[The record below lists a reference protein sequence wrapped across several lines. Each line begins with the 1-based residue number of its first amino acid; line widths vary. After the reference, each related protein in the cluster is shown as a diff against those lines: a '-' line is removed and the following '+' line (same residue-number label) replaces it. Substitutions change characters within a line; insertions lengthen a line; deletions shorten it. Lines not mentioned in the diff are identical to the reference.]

1 MIMHNSHLQT
11 EICIEGAFKKSKT
24 SVRVLMIII
33 IIVIAKKSFGDAIRL
48 KEREPVTSV
57 ASAFGLEDAC
67 RGGPV
72 WLA

>member
-1 MIMHNSHLQT
+1 
-11 EICIEGAFKKSKT
+11 
-24 SVRVLMIII
+24 MIII